1 MDKLNLRQKR
11 NFYII
16 LSVTLLSV
24 VGVTTIIPVFPE
36 MSEEL
41 NVSREKI
48 GLMITV
54 FTLPG
59 AALAPLIGVAAD
71 RWGRKKV
78 LIPAL
83 ILFGISGTLCFFARE
98 FETILILRFFQGLG
112 AACLGIINT
121 TLIGDIFSGRQKA
134 KVMGY
139 NSGALSVAAALFP
152 AIGGLLATINWY
164 YPFLIPGMALVVA
177 GMVYFYLDNPEP
189 EEKPK
194 LIDYFQNIIKS
205 ILTKEAIMLF
215 LLCFTTFIL
224 LFGVIMTY
232 LPIFLKDRFNLQSSE
247 IGFALSILAI
257 STGLVAS
264 QLDRISKV
272 LPMKLLIIFG
282 FLSYL
287 VGFLAIPY
295 AENIYGMLLILM
307 IIGIG
312 QGINVPTI
320 FNILTSIAP
329 LDHRGAFMSVNSM
342 TIRAGQTVGPIF
354 AGILFGLWGISW
366 VFWSGAIMASFFLL
380 AIMLFIPSFAH
391 SKS

>member
-1 MDKLNLRQKR
+1 MEKLNLSQRK

-36 MSEEL
+36 MREQL
-41 NVSREKI
+41 DVSRETI
-48 GLMITV
+48 GLLITV

-59 AALAPLIGVAAD
+59 AALAPFIGVLAD

-83 ILFGISGTLCFFARE
+83 VLFGVSGTLCFFARD
-98 FETILILRFFQGLG
+98 FELILGLRFFQGLG

-121 TLIGDIFSGRQKA
+121 TLIGDIFVGDQKA
-134 KVMGY
+134 RAMGY
-139 NSGALSVAAALFP
+139 NSGALSIATALFP

-164 YPFLIPGMALVVA
+164 YPFLIPAVALVVA
-177 GMVYFYLDNPEP
+177 VMAYFYLDNPEP
-189 EEKPK
+189 EEKPQ
-194 LIDYFQNIIKS
+194 LRNYFRNVIRS
-205 ILTKEAIMLF
+205 IFTKEAITLF
-215 LLCFTTFIL
+215 LLCFTTFLL

-232 LPIFLKDRFNLQSSE
+232 LPIFLKDQFNLKSSE
-247 IGFALSILAI
+247 IGFLLSFLAV
-257 STGLVAS
+257 STGIVAS
-264 QLDRISKV
+264 QLDRISKI
-272 LPMKLLIIFG
+272 LPMKYLITFG
-282 FLSYL
+282 FLAYSI
-287 VGFLAIPY
+287 GFLAIPY
-295 AENIYGMLLILM
+295 ATNIYGLLVLLL

-342 TIRAGQTVGPIF
+342 TIRAGQTVGPLF
-354 AGILFGLWGISW
+354 AGLLFSLWGISW
-366 VFWSGAIMASFFLL
+366 VFWAGAIVASFFLL
-380 AIMLFIPSFAH
+380 VILMVVPSFAH
-391 SKS
+391 SQT

>member
-1 MDKLNLRQKR
+1 MDRLNLSQKR

-24 VGVTTIIPVFPE
+24 VGVATIIPAFPE

-41 NVSREKI
+41 NTSREKI
-48 GLMITV
+48 GLLITV

-59 AALAPLIGVAAD
+59 ATLAPLIGVAAD

-83 ILFGISGTLCFFARE
+83 ILFGITGTLCFFARE
-98 FETILILRFFQGLG
+98 FEVILALRFFQGLG

-121 TLIGDIFSGRQKA
+121 TLIGDIFSGDQKA
-134 KVMGY
+134 RAMGY

-164 YPFLIPGMALVVA
+164 YPFLIPALALVVA
-177 GMVYFYLDNPEP
+177 VLVYFYLDNPEP
-189 EEKPK
+189 EEKPQ
-194 LIDYFQNIIKS
+194 LRDYFQNIIKS
-205 ILTKEAIMLF
+205 IFTKEAITLF

-232 LPIFLKDRFNLQSSE
+232 LPIFLKDQFGLKSSE
-247 IGFALSILAI
+247 IGFLLSFLAV
-257 STGLVAS
+257 STGIVAS
-264 QLDRISKV
+264 QLDRISRL
-272 LPMKLLIIFG
+272 LPMKFLIIFG
-282 FLSYL
+282 FFTYL

-295 AENIYGMLLILM
+295 TDNIYSMLILLL

-354 AGILFGLWGISW
+354 GGILFGLWGISW
-366 VFWSGAIMASFFLL
+366 VFWSGAILASFFLL
-380 AIMLFIPSFAH
+380 VVLLFIPSFAH
-391 SKS
+391 SQT

>member
-1 MDKLNLRQKR
+1 MERLNLSQKR

-24 VGVTTIIPVFPE
+24 VGVPTIIPVFPE
-36 MSEEL
+36 MSEQL
-41 NVSREKI
+41 NVSLEKI

-59 AALAPLIGVAAD
+59 AVLAIPIGVLAD

-83 ILFGISGTLCFFARE
+83 VLFGVSGTLCFFARD
-98 FETILILRFFQGLG
+98 FELILGLRFFQGLG

-121 TLIGDIFSGRQKA
+121 TLIGDVFTGDQKA
-134 KVMGY
+134 KAMGY
-139 NSGALSVAAALFP
+139 NSGAISIAAALFP

-164 YPFLIPGMALVVA
+164 YPFLIPSVALIVAVV
-177 GMVYFYLDNPEP
+177 VYFYLDNPEP
-189 EEKPK
+189 DNRPQ
-194 LIDYFQNIIKS
+194 LQNYFRNILKS
-205 ILTKEAIMLF
+205 ILTREAITLF
-215 LLCFTTFIL
+215 LLCFSTFML

-232 LPIFLKDRFNLQSSE
+232 LPIFLKDQFSLKSSE
-247 IGFALSILAI
+247 IGFMLSFLAI

-264 QLDRISKV
+264 QLDRISKL
-272 LPMKLLIIFG
+272 LPMKYLIILG
-282 FLSYL
+282 FLTYL
-287 VGFLAIPY
+287 IGFLAIPY
-295 AENIYGMLLILM
+295 VTNIYGLLVLLL

-329 LDHRGAFMSVNSM
+329 IDHRGAFMSVNSM
-342 TIRAGQTVGPIF
+342 TIRAGQTAGPIV
-354 AGILFGLWGISW
+354 AGLLFSLWGISW
-366 VFWSGAIMASFFLL
+366 VFWAGAVMAAFFLL
-380 AIMLFIPSFAH
+380 IIVLFVPSFAK

>member
-1 MDKLNLRQKR
+1 MERLDLRQKR

-24 VGVTTIIPVFPE
+24 VGVTTITPVFPE
-36 MSEEL
+36 MSKEL

-48 GLMITV
+48 GLLITV

-59 AALAPLIGVAAD
+59 AVLAPLIGVAAD

-83 ILFGISGTLCFFARE
+83 ILFGITGTLCFFARE
-98 FETILILRFFQGLG
+98 FEVILGLRFFQGLG

-121 TLIGDIFSGRQKA
+121 TLIGDIFSGDQKA
-134 KVMGY
+134 KAMGY

-164 YPFLIPGMALVVA
+164 YPFLIPALALGVA
-177 GMVYFYLDNPEP
+177 VIVYFYLDNPEP
-189 EEKPK
+189 EEKPQLK
-194 LIDYFQNIIKS
+194 NYFQNIIKS
-205 ILTKEAIMLF
+205 IFTKEAITLF

-232 LPIFLKDRFNLQSSE
+232 LPIFLKDQFNLTSSE
-247 IGFALSILAI
+247 IGFLLSFLAI
-257 STGLVAS
+257 STGIVAS
-264 QLDRISKV
+264 QLDRISKM
-272 LPMKLLIIFG
+272 LPMKFLIIFG
-282 FLSYL
+282 FFSYL

-295 AENIYGMLLILM
+295 VDNIYGMLILLF

-342 TIRAGQTVGPIF
+342 TIRAGQTVGPLI
-354 AGILFGLWGISW
+354 GGVLFSLWGISW
-366 VFWSGAIMASFFLL
+366 VFWAGAIVASFFILV
-380 AIMLFIPSFAH
+380 AMLFIPSFAH
-391 SKS
+391 SKT

>member
-1 MDKLNLRQKR
+1 MDRLNISQQR

-36 MSEEL
+36 LSEEL

-48 GLMITV
+48 GLLITV

-59 AALAPLIGVAAD
+59 AALAPLIGVLAD

-83 ILFGISGTLCFFARE
+83 ILFGVSGTLCFFARD
-98 FETILILRFFQGLG
+98 FEVILGLRFFQGLG

-121 TLIGDIFSGRQKA
+121 TLIGDIFSGDQKA
-134 KVMGY
+134 RAMGY
-139 NSGALSVAAALFP
+139 NSGALSIATALFP

-164 YPFLIPGMALVVA
+164 YPFLIPSIALIVA
-177 GMVYFYLDNPEP
+177 VMVYFYLDNPEP
-189 EEKPK
+189 EERPQLKN
-194 LIDYFQNIIKS
+194 YFQKIIKS
-205 ILTKEAIMLF
+205 ILTKQAITLF

-232 LPIFLKDRFNLQSSE
+232 LPIFLKDQFNLSSSE
-247 IGFALSILAI
+247 IGFVLSFLAV
-257 STGLVAS
+257 STGMVAS
-264 QLDRISKV
+264 QLERISKL
-272 LPMKLLIIFG
+272 LPMKFLIVFG
-282 FLSYL
+282 FLSYAI
-287 VGFLAIPY
+287 GFLAIPHV
-295 AENIYGMLLILM
+295 ENFYGMLLLLL

-354 AGILFGLWGISW
+354 GGILFGLWGISW
-366 VFWSGAIMASFFLL
+366 VFWAGAILASFFLL
-380 AIMLFIPSFAH
+380 MIVLFIPSFAQ
-391 SKS
+391 SKT